1 MADRLLTK
9 TNLLSLA
16 LLAAV
21 MHAAAGMMRYLLPM
35 DQFTESMM
43 DLPLMAAAVF
53 FLLYLLR
60 RDGLPRPPAAQIL
73 LFLFLLWFS
82 VSCLSASFRDDPLL
96 GGDNTRP
103 FLNALISCLLF
114 FPLGCALSREK
125 TPPVGKILLHACMLI
140 WTAFIVYAVVCV
152 FQGKNTRLP
161 GGGYIAMV
169 NDSLQINCNR
179 NTTGS
184 WEMLFFL
191 GCFLLLLRCKS
202 PALKAVYGLALAV
215 HYTALILS
223 NSRASV
229 FSTLVCFGAITFI
242 AVFRLL
248 KKQPTFRRAALSLG
262 CAALAAA
269 AFYLL
274 RGAVFRLYAADTG
287 SATAGARALTE
298 KNANNDITAN
308 RLLLWKA
315 AVEGVFSSA
324 PRALLG
330 VTPRGVPRMITLFSG
345 LYDNTCYSHNQ
356 ILEIACAAGL
366 PAMCLMLC
374 WFALILRDTARIL
387 INKNGQTLLKCL
399 SMVMLTLATVNMVEA
414 YLIFYDFPGGYVFF
428 FLCGLIHGAAKR
440 GRTPG
445 ASSAP
450 GP

>member
-9 TNLLSLA
+9 KNMLSLA

-21 MHAAAGMMRYLLPM
+21 FHAAAGMMRYLLPM
-35 DQFTESMM
+35 DQFTENML

-60 RDGLPRPPAAQIL
+60 RDDLPRPRAAQIL
-73 LFLFLLWFS
+73 LFLFLLWFA
-82 VSCLSASFRDDPLL
+82 VSCVSASFRDDPLL

-103 FLNALISCLLF
+103 FLNALISCLLL

-125 TPPVGKILLHACMLI
+125 TPPVGKILLHFCMLV
-140 WTAFIVYAVVCV
+140 WTAFIVYAVICV
-152 FQGKNTRLP
+152 FQGKITRLP

-169 NDSLQINCNR
+169 NDSLQLNCNR

-191 GCFLLLLRCKS
+191 GSFLLILRCKS
-202 PALKAVYGLALAV
+202 PALKAVYGLAMIV

-229 FSTLVCFGAITFI
+229 FSTLVCFAVITFI

-248 KKQPTFRRAALSLG
+248 KKQPAYRRVLFPLG
-262 CAALAAA
+262 CALLAAA

-274 RGAVFRLYAADTG
+274 RGAVFRLYTAG
-287 SATAGARALTE
+287 SGITTAGARALTE
-298 KNANNDITAN
+298 MNTHNDITN
-308 RLLLWKA
+308 SRLPIWQA
-315 AVEGVFSSA
+315 AVEGIFSSA

-330 VTPRGVPRMITLFSG
+330 VTPRGVPRMVTLFSG
-345 LYDNTCYSHNQ
+345 RFNNTCYSHNQ

-387 INKNGQTLLKCL
+387 IKRNERPLLKCL
-399 SMVMLTLATVNMVEA
+399 SMVMLTLAAVNMVEA
-414 YLIFYDFPGGYVFF
+414 YLIFYDFLGGYVFF

-440 GRTPG
+440 GITPG